1 LPAHRVINP
10 VAGSKGEAEFPCVCA
25 NCLGLAGVACFAE
38 YGDPG
43 VDPGYGTNVAQSAEP
58 LGLSLRLANFDHV
71 AYIRQT
77 LRVVS

>member
-1 LPAHRVINP
+1 MPAHRVVNP
-10 VAGSKGEAEFPCVCA
+10 VAGSKGEAEFPYVCA

-43 VDPGYGTNVAQSAEP
+43 FGTNIAQSAEP

>member
-1 LPAHRVINP
+1 MPAHRVVNP
-10 VAGSKGEAEFPCVCA
+10 VAGSKGEAEFPYVCA
-25 NCLGLAGVACFAE
+25 NCLGVAGVACFAE

-43 VDPGYGTNVAQSAEP
+43 VDPGFCSNVAQSAEP
-58 LGLSLRLANFDHV
+58 FVVSLRLANFDHV